1 MSRQSGRGKSANPAT
16 AIPNA
21 ESQVQAYGRM
31 LAVSEWLS
39 PQEIEAS
46 QAKLACKLLLHA
58 RGTTTFYKDRLGG
71 DLDAP
76 ATVRKLWSDIP
87 ILTRA
92 EAVKNRL
99 KLMSR
104 RPGREMGPVSEGRT
118 SGSAGAPFV
127 FKKNAASDIVAT
139 ALTER
144 MFRWWSIDGR
154 KSFAQIASDATG
166 QAPAPDGRITYGWHS
181 GHPGGIKYL
190 IGVNTDADTHLRWLT
205 ACRAAYFGSYP
216 AILKELAGAAQKQGI
231 DIKLEQLLSFAAALD
246 DETRQLCRTA
256 FGAEIADTYGTQ
268 EAGHIAAQCR
278 DCGDYHVSAE
288 SAIVEVLRN
297 DGTAA
302 APGEIG
308 RVVVTP
314 FYSYAMPLIRYE
326 LGDLAEAGP
335 VPARC
340 GRGLPTLRRI
350 LGRAR
355 NMFRFRDGSTIWPVT
370 SAFRLSAFIALKQFQ
385 VVQTDFER
393 IEIRFVPEASDR
405 PVDLVGLT
413 QRMRTVLRQPVEVVV
428 RAVDRIERSANGKY
442 EECISLVSPD
452 AQPVPPSKRLVV

>member
-1 MSRQSGRGKSANPAT
+1 
-16 AIPNA
+16 
-21 ESQVQAYGRM
+21 M

-46 QAKLACKLLLHA
+46 QAQLACKLLRHA
-58 RGTTTFYKDRLGG
+58 QETTAFYKGRLPA
-71 DLDAP
+71 DVDSP
-76 ATVRKLWSDIP
+76 ATLKKIWFDIP

-92 EAVKNRL
+92 EAVKSRL

-144 MFRWWSIDGR
+144 MFRWWSIDGNR
-154 KSFAQIASDATG
+154 SFAQIASDATG
-166 QAPAPDGRITYGWHS
+166 QARPPDGRMTYGWHS
-181 GHPGGIKYL
+181 SHPGGIKYL
-190 IGVNTDADTHLRWLT
+190 IGVDTDVDTHLRWLT

-216 AILKELAGAAQKQGI
+216 AILKELAGAVQKQGV
-231 DIKLEQLLSFAAALD
+231 DLKFEQLVSFAAALD

-256 FGAEIADTYGTQ
+256 FGAETADTYGTQ
-268 EAGHIAAQCR
+268 EAGHVAAQCR
-278 DCGDYHVSAE
+278 DCGDYHISAE
-288 SAIVEVLRN
+288 AIIVEVLRA
-297 DGTAA
+297 DGAAA
-302 APGEIG
+302 APGEVG

-314 FYSYAMPLIRYE
+314 LYSHAMPLIRYE

-335 VPARC
+335 APARC

-355 NMFRFRDGSTIWPVT
+355 NMFRFRDGSTLWPVT
-370 SAFRLSAFIALKQFQ
+370 SAFRLSTFIALKQFQ

-393 IEIRFVPEASDR
+393 IEIRYVPESGGG
-405 PVDLVGLT
+405 PIDLPGLT

-428 RAVDRIERSANGKY
+428 RAVDRIERSTSGKY
-442 EECISLVSPD
+442 EECISLVSSD
-452 AQPVPPSKRLVV
+452 AQHRPPSGPAIGRE